1 MSSGS
6 SAVSADLGGAHAASA
21 HRPSADTA
29 SPSQH
34 WPLQSRLPFAAL
46 PTAVS
51 CARLHARSIALE
63 WDLHNIAETAELLT
77 SELMTN
83 AVQASERLKTTADPA
98 VVAVVNLWL
107 VSDGI
112 SLVIHVE
119 DASDE
124 LPVLKDFT
132 SDDEG
137 GRGLLLVTTL
147 SKDWGVYRTADGGK
161 VVWCLITADP

>member
-1 MSSGS
+1 MSGGTG
-6 SAVSADLGGAHAASA
+6 AVSAGCGEAQLASEHRSGAG
-21 HRPSADTA
+21 TA
-29 SPSQH
+29 SQP
-34 WPLQSRLPFAAL
+34 WPLHSRLPFAAL
-46 PTAVS
+46 PSAVP
-51 CARLHARSIALE
+51 CARLHARSITLE
-63 WDLHNIAETAELLT
+63 WALHNIADTAELVT

-98 VVAVVNLWL
+98 NVPVVNLWL

-112 SLVIHVE
+112 SLVIHVQ
-119 DASDE
+119 DASNE
-124 LPVLKDFT
+124 PPILKDLT

-147 SKDWGVYRTADGGK
+147 AKDWGFYRKAEGGK